1 MSRPGMTTTTL
12 PERSDVLDAEVIEAA
27 WREFAG
33 GLRTFIGRRVNRPE
47 DADDILQLV
56 ALRLIQNQLVGRRLA
71 QDTAGDHE
79 RRTVL
84 AWLYTVTRN
93 AITDYYRSAVHRRE
107 VVTDALPEQVTS
119 GPGTDEDADAEQA
132 LAGLASCVRPL
143 LRLLPADQAAAVEL
157 VDLDGR
163 SQVDAARAA
172 GLSVSGMKS
181 RVQRGRRG
189 LREAIT
195 ACCQVQLDVRGAV
208 QHMHSHHG
216 TDCSCSAG
224 A

>member
-1 MSRPGMTTTTL
+1 MSTPVMTTTATR
-12 PERSDVLDAEVIEAA
+12 PERAGEPEAAAIEAA

-33 GLRTFIGRRVNRPE
+33 ELRAFIGRRVSRPE

-56 ALRLIQNQLVGRRLA
+56 ALRLTQNAADR
-71 QDTAGDHE
+71 D
-79 RRTVL
+79 RRTLL

-107 VVTDALPEQVTS
+107 VVTDGVPEQATTDPS
-119 GPGTDEDADAEQA
+119 TDEDAEQA

-143 LRLLPADQAAAVEL
+143 LRLLPADQAAALEL
-157 VDLDGR
+157 VDLGGR

-172 GLSVSGMKS
+172 GISVSGMKS

-189 LREAIT
+189 LRAAISE
-195 ACCQVQLDVRGAV
+195 CCQLQLDARGAV
-208 QHMHSHHG
+208 QDFHSHSG
-216 TDCSCSAG
+216 ADCACSAD

>member
-1 MSRPGMTTTTL
+1 MSTPGMTTTATR
-12 PERSDVLDAEVIEAA
+12 PERAGELDAAAIEAA

-33 GLRTFIGRRVNRPE
+33 ELRTFIGRRVSRPE

-56 ALRLIQNQLVGRRLA
+56 ALRLTQNAEDR
-71 QDTAGDHE
+71 D
-79 RRTVL
+79 RRTLL

-107 VVTDALPEQVTS
+107 VVTDGVPEQATTNPS
-119 GPGTDEDADAEQA
+119 TDEDADAEQA

-143 LRLLPADQAAAVEL
+143 LRLLPADQAAALEL
-157 VDLDGR
+157 VDLGGR

-172 GLSVSGMKS
+172 GISVSGMKS

-189 LREAIT
+189 LREAISE
-195 ACCQVQLDVRGAV
+195 CCQIQLDARGAV
-208 QHMHSHHG
+208 QDFHSHSG
-216 TDCSCSAG
+216 ADCACSADV
-224 A
+224 

>member
-1 MSRPGMTTTTL
+1 MSTPGKTTTAMRK
-12 PERSDVLDAEVIEAA
+12 ERAGDPGTAAIEAA

-33 GLRTFIGRRVNRPE
+33 ELRSFIGRRVSRPE

-56 ALRLIQNQLVGRRLA
+56 ALRLTQNAEDR
-71 QDTAGDHE
+71 D
-79 RRTVL
+79 RRTLL

-107 VVTDALPEQVTS
+107 VVTDGVPEQAWS
-119 GPGTDEDADAEQA
+119 DPSIDEDDSAEQA

-143 LRLLPADQAAAVEL
+143 LRLLPSDQAAALEL
-157 VDLDGR
+157 VDLGGR
-163 SQVDAARAA
+163 SQVDAARVA
-172 GLSVSGMKS
+172 GISVSGMKS

-189 LREAIT
+189 LQKAIT
-195 ACCQVQLDVRGAV
+195 ECCQIQLDARGAV
-208 QHMHSHHG
+208 QEFHSHSG
-216 TDCSCSAG
+216 ADCACSAD